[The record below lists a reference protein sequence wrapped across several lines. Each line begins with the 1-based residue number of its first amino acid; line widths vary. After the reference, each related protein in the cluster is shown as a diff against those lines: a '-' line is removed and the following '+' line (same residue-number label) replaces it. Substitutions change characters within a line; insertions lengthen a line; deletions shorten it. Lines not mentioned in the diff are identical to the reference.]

1 MAWSYRVVQQDNGRW
16 RCRFGRQLFDEHTEL
31 AEAIEHCNQ
40 IAAEHRPANV
50 FLHPVDGPVTCIAWH

>member
-1 MAWSYRVVQQDNGRW
+1 M
-16 RCRFGRQLFDEHTEL
+16 FDEHTEL